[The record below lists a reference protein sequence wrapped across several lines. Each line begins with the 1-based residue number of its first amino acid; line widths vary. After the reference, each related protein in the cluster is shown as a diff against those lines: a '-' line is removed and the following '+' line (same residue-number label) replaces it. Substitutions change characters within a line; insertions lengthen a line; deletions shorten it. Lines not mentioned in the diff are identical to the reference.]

1 MANSIIREE
10 WKTTANVITIIR
22 VLLIPVF
29 VVMLIAPWPEWL
41 FMFDPMENVEYVTS
55 AVKPWVAA
63 IAYAALALTDGVDGY
78 IARKRNEVTTLGKF
92 MDPLADKILVAA
104 ALLALI
110 ELGDLPSWVVLII
123 ISREFIVSGL
133 RMIAAAEGVV
143 VAARWSGKV
152 KTALTL
158 VAIVMFIL
166 KRSSILMNVSNTFYL
181 VFYILS
187 WVVMIA
193 ALIVTVTSMI
203 QYFLDTFRMLAE
215 KDEQRNA
222 LTADA
227 KRVLELARENNVRI
241 ATAESCTGG
250 LLGAKLTEIPGSS
263 DVYDGGIISYSYDV
277 KESVLDVDHDALE
290 EFGAVSEQVARQM
303 AEGALA
309 ACERKS
315 EGVNAVSVSI
325 TGVAGPDKSE
335 NKDAGTVWFGIAGLG
350 PTEAT
355 LCNFYGGRDEV
366 RKQAADYALSL
377 MANRIEQVYGPAES
391 PEDAAESADGVDAP
405 ASPEAAETADAE
417 SPETTEAPDATEAT
431 EAAPAED
438 PETPE
443 AADAES
449 PEEGPE
455 AGE

>member
-1 MANSIIREE
+1 LANSLIRQE

-41 FMFDPMENVEYVTS
+41 FMLDPMENVDYITA

-63 IAYAALALTDGVDGY
+63 VVYAALALTDGVDGY

-110 ELGDLPSWVVLII
+110 ELGDLPSWIVLII

-133 RMIAAAEGVV
+133 RMICAAEGVI

-158 VAIVMFIL
+158 VAIVMFII
-166 KRSSILMNVSNTFYL
+166 KRSSILMNVSTTFYL
-181 VFYILS
+181 AFYILS
-187 WVVMIA
+187 WLIMIA
-193 ALIVTVTSMI
+193 ALVMTVVSMI
-203 QYFLDTFRMLAE
+203 QYFLDTFRLLAE
-215 KDEQRNA
+215 KDEQRNS

-227 KRVLELARENNVRI
+227 KRVLELARESGIRI

-263 DVYDGGIISYSYDV
+263 DAYDGGIISYSYGV
-277 KESVLDVDHDALE
+277 KESVLDVNPETLAE
-290 EFGAVSEQVARQM
+290 VGAVSEQVARQM
-303 AEGALA
+303 AEGALNVCMQRA
-309 ACERKS
+309 DTDRIVA
-315 EGVNAVSVSI
+315 VSI
-325 TGVAGPDKSE
+325 TGVAGPGKSE
-335 NKDAGTVWFGIAGLG
+335 GKEAGTVWFGIAGLG

-355 LCNFYGGRDEV
+355 CCNLHGDRDEV
-366 RKQAADYALSL
+366 RKQAADQALSL
-377 MANRIEQVYGPAES
+377 VANRIEMFRGAGSQSEDSAE
-391 PEDAAESADGVDAP
+391 
-405 ASPEAAETADAE
+405 
-417 SPETTEAPDATEAT
+417 
-431 EAAPAED
+431 
-438 PETPE
+438 
-443 AADAES
+443 
-449 PEEGPE
+449 
-455 AGE
+455 

>member
-41 FMFDPMENVEYVTS
+41 YMLDPMENAEYITA

-63 IAYAALALTDGVDGY
+63 VAYAALALTDGIDGY

-133 RMIAAAEGVV
+133 RMIAAAEGIII
-143 VAARWSGKV
+143 AARWSGKV

-158 VAIVMFIL
+158 VAIVMFIV
-166 KRSSILMNVSNTFYL
+166 KRSSILMNVSNGFYL
-181 VFYILS
+181 AFYVLS
-187 WVVMIA
+187 WIVMIA

-203 QYFLDTFRMLAE
+203 QYFLDTFRMLGE
-215 KDEQRNA
+215 KDAQRNA

-227 KRVLELARENNVRI
+227 KRVLDLARDHGVRI

-250 LLGAKLTEIPGSS
+250 LVGAKLTEIPGSS
-263 DVYDGGIISYSYDV
+263 DVYDGGVVSYSYDM
-277 KESVLDVDHDALE
+277 KESLLSVEHETLE
-290 EFGAVSEQVARQM
+290 EVGAVSEEVARQM
-303 AEGALA
+303 AEGALDVCKRRVESDRA
-309 ACERKS
+309 
-315 EGVNAVSVSI
+315 VAVSV
-325 TGVAGPDKSE
+325 TGVAGPGKSE
-335 NKDAGTVWFGIAGLG
+335 NKEAGTVWFGIAGLG
-350 PTEAT
+350 PTEAMC
-355 LCNFYGGRDEV
+355 CNFHGGRDEV
-366 RKQAADYALSL
+366 RKQAADYALTL
-377 MANRIEQVYGPAES
+377 IANRIGQL
-391 PEDAAESADGVDAP
+391 DAGVQ
-405 ASPEAAETADAE
+405 
-417 SPETTEAPDATEAT
+417 
-431 EAAPAED
+431 
-438 PETPE
+438 
-443 AADAES
+443 
-449 PEEGPE
+449 E
-455 AGE
+455 AGEDAGSGE

>member
-1 MANSIIREE
+1 MRGVRPVANNLIRQE

-41 FMFDPMENVEYVTS
+41 FMLDPMENVEYITA

-63 IAYAALALTDGVDGY
+63 LVYAALALTDGVDGY

-110 ELGDLPSWVVLII
+110 ELGDLPSWIVLII

-133 RMIAAAEGVV
+133 RMICAAEGVV

-166 KRSSILMNVSNTFYL
+166 KRSSILVNAGSTFYL

-187 WVVMIA
+187 WLVMIA
-193 ALIVTVTSMI
+193 ALVMTVVSMI
-203 QYFLDTFRMLAE
+203 QYFLDTFRLLGE
-215 KDEQRNA
+215 KDEQRSS

-227 KRVLELARENNVRI
+227 KRVLELARERDVRI

-263 DVYDGGIISYSYDV
+263 DVYEGGVISYSYDV
-277 KESVLDVDHDALE
+277 KESVLGVDPATLEDV
-290 EFGAVSEQVARQM
+290 GAVSEQVARQM
-303 AEGALA
+303 AEGALRVCMQRA
-309 ACERKS
+309 GSDRIVAI
-315 EGVNAVSVSI
+315 AI
-325 TGVAGPDKSE
+325 TGVAGPGESE
-335 NKDAGTVWFGIAGLG
+335 GKEAGTVWLGIAGLG

-355 LCNFYGGRDEV
+355 CYNFHGDRDEV
-366 RKQAADYALSL
+366 RNQAADHALSL
-377 MANRIEQVYGPAES
+377 VANRIEQLGAVG
-391 PEDAAESADGVDAP
+391 D
-405 ASPEAAETADAE
+405 
-417 SPETTEAPDATEAT
+417 
-431 EAAPAED
+431 
-438 PETPE
+438 
-443 AADAES
+443 
-449 PEEGPE
+449 
-455 AGE
+455 